1 MYSSLSRAPAVTKF
15 LLELL
20 GSMLLLGLLPTRQ
33 CRHPVSAG
41 FPSHPASVSTP
52 LDTLLVLQGAH
63 QRRTPSQCSLV
74 VSKPFGTE
82 FVTARDVTIRVCH
95 CQGCYNPALNPSGCV
110 CNSLSL
116 SQCCSLQLSRSTDVV
131 NFPLQPPAEWARG
144 SVSVELR

>member
-1 MYSSLSRAPAVTKF
+1 MCAQTCAENAVFVQKRAPNMKPRAHHAY
-15 LLELL
+15 
-20 GSMLLLGLLPTRQ
+20 
-33 CRHPVSAG
+33 C

-74 VSKPFGTE
+74 ASKPFGTE

-131 NFPLQPPAEWARG
+131 NFPLQPPAEGARG